1 MQLQIAPTD
10 FKQASAALGTGNEQ
24 RPSVLSV
31 HGQHAVIYIVGS
43 PASQELRPRSSLQ
56 EDRHQNGQG
65 LAHNQSYGCMGRSGP
80 QCCGSVPSGL
90 KAQIHLLEHK
100 AHLRMHSACQGAS
113 GPVRHVEL
121 N

>member
-1 MQLQIAPTD
+1 MQLQIAPMRCTG
-10 FKQASAALGTGNEQ
+10 FKQASAASRTGKEQ

-31 HGQHAVIYIVGS
+31 YGQHAVFYTLGS

-80 QCCGSVPSGL
+80 
-90 KAQIHLLEHK
+90 
-100 AHLRMHSACQGAS
+100 
-113 GPVRHVEL
+113 
-121 N
+121 